1 MIKLKFDNKAFKK
14 EMENI
19 IKYSTGFVDGVQ
31 LGKTEFFKNLG
42 PEITEQALQFID
54 ANARVDYQSLHH
66 VYEWGQTGDSE
77 GRLFDITYKVSNL
90 GLSFN
95 PEFRQSTSVQEG
107 STRPFYD
114 KAVIMEKGQSVTIAP
129 VSSEVLRFE
138 VGGEVVYTKK
148 PVIVRNPGGE
158 TQGKFANVFDM
169 FFGQYFTQSFLRSS
183 GLAKYFSN
191 PQVYK
196 ANLSAGARQG
206 RAKGLSLGYKW
217 VANAGKAIA

>member
-19 IKYSTGFVDGVQ
+19 INYSSGFAEGIQ
-31 LGKTEFFKNLG
+31 LGKQEFFRNLG
-42 PEITEQALQFID
+42 PELAEQASQFID

-66 VYEWGQTGDSE
+66 VYEWGQTGDS
-77 GRLFDITYKVSNL
+77 GSRLFDITYKVSNL

-95 PEFRQSTSVQEG
+95 SEFRQSTSVQQG
-107 STRPFYD
+107 SKTPFYD
-114 KAVIMEKGQSVTIAP
+114 KAMIMEKGQAVRIEP

-148 PVIVRNPGGE
+148 PVVVKNPGGNTE
-158 TQGKFANVFDM
+158 GKFANVFDM
-169 FFGQYFTQSFLRSS
+169 FFGQYFTQAFLRSS

-196 ANLSAGARQG
+196 ANLRAGARRG
-206 RAKGLSLGYKW
+206 RSKGLSLGYQW
-217 VANAGKAIA
+217 VANAGKAIS